1 MNVATRSMG
10 EQRIGIVGGGIIGL
24 ALARHLALSPARPSV
39 TVIEKELTVAAHQ
52 TGHNSGVVH
61 AGVYY
66 VPGSL
71 KARLCRRGVG
81 LLRRYCAERSL
92 PYEQCGKLIV
102 ARTEEEVGRLG
113 EIGRRAEA
121 NGVPDLRWLSAA
133 ELRDIEPNVVGA
145 AALHSPSTAITDFR
159 AVAASFARDVTE
171 AGGTIRLGTEVV
183 GLSPVGREAQVRTGA
198 ESLSFDHVVVCA
210 GLQADRLARMA
221 GDTRAPMII
230 PFRGEYLR
238 LRPER
243 ESLIRALVYP
253 VPDPR
258 YPFLGVHFTRRVG
271 GGVDIGPNA
280 VLALA
285 REGYRWRDVSR
296 RDLVETLRFRGF
308 PSMARKHWRT
318 GVRETAGSLSRRIY
332 LAQAR
337 SFLPALQATDL
348 LAAPAGVRAQAVD
361 SDGSL
366 VDDFRISRLGPITA
380 IRNAPS
386 PGATSSLAIA
396 EYIADQLAP

>member
-1 MNVATRSMG
+1 MAG
-10 EQRIGIVGGGIIGL
+10 QRIGIIGGGIIGL
-24 ALARHLALSPARPSV
+24 ALARHLAAAPSRPVV
-39 TVIEKELTVAAHQ
+39 TVIEKEPTVAAHQ

-81 LLRRYCAERSL
+81 MLRKYCAEHSL

-113 EIGRRAEA
+113 EIRRRAEA
-121 NGVPDLRWLSAA
+121 NSVPDLRWLSVD
-133 ELRDIEPNVVGA
+133 ELREIEPNVVGA
-145 AALHSPSTAITDFR
+145 AALYSPTTAITDFR
-159 AVAASFARDVTE
+159 AVAASLARDVSE
-171 AGGTIRLGTEVV
+171 AGGTIRLETEVV
-183 GLSPVGREAQVRTGA
+183 GLSPAGRQAQVRTRD

-221 GDTRAPMII
+221 GDTQAPMII

-258 YPFLGVHFTRRVG
+258 YPFLGVHFTRRIG

-280 VLALA
+280 VLALS
-285 REGYRWRDVSR
+285 REGYRWRDISR
-296 RDLVETLRFRGF
+296 RDLAETLRFRGF
-308 PSMARKHWRT
+308 PRMARQHWRT

-332 LAQAR
+332 MVEAR
-337 SFLPALQATDL
+337 SFVPSLRASDVVT
-348 LAAPAGVRAQAVD
+348 APAGVRAQAVD
-361 SDGSL
+361 DDGRL
-366 VDDFRISRLGPITA
+366 VDDFRISRLGSITA

-396 EYIADQLAP
+396 EYITDQLAGAV

>member
-1 MNVATRSMG
+1 MS
-10 EQRIGIVGGGIIGL
+10 E
-24 ALARHLALSPARPSV
+24 
-39 TVIEKELTVAAHQ
+39 
-52 TGHNSGVVH
+52 
-61 AGVYY
+61 
-66 VPGSL
+66 
-71 KARLCRRGVG
+71 
-81 LLRRYCAERSL
+81 
-92 PYEQCGKLIV
+92 CGKLIV
-102 ARTEEEVGRLG
+102 ARTAEEVGRLG
-113 EIGRRAEA
+113 EIRRRAET
-121 NGVPDLRWLSAA
+121 NGVPDLRWLSPAQ
-133 ELRDIEPNVVGA
+133 LREIEPNVVGA

-159 AVAASFARDVTE
+159 AVAASFAQDVTE

-183 GLSPVGREAQVRTGA
+183 GLSPVGRKAQVRTSD

-221 GDTRAPMII
+221 GDTQAPMII

-296 RDLVETLRFRGF
+296 RDLGETLRFRGF
-308 PSMARKHWRT
+308 PSMARQHWRT

-337 SFLPALQATDL
+337 SFVPELQASDL
-348 LAAPAGVRAQAVD
+348 RAAPAGVRAQAVD
-361 SDGSL
+361 NDGSL

-396 EYIADQLAP
+396 EYIADQLAGAV

>member
-1 MNVATRSMG
+1 MG

-24 ALARHLALSPARPSV
+24 ALARHLAVSHARPSV

-81 LLRRYCAERSL
+81 LLREYCTERSL

-102 ARTEEEVGRLG
+102 ARTGVEVGRLG
-113 EIGRRAEA
+113 EIRRRAQA
-121 NGVPDLRWLSAA
+121 NGVPDLRWLGAA
-133 ELRDIEPNVVGA
+133 ELREIEPNVVGA

-183 GLSPVGREAQVRTGA
+183 GLSPVGREARVRTGD

-221 GDTRAPMII
+221 GDTQAPMII

-238 LRPER
+238 IRPER

-308 PSMARKHWRT
+308 PSMARQHWRT

-332 LAQAR
+332 LAEAR
-337 SFLPALQATDL
+337 SFVPALRASDL

-396 EYIADQLAP
+396 EYIAGQLAP